1 MRRER
6 LLKGAG
12 NKPQI
17 DIWKREKEGEKTC
30 TTIVKGEETEENR
43 KHRNPSQYKLV
54 TWLG

>member
-1 MRRER
+1 MRREM
-6 LLKGAG
+6 LLKGAD
-12 NKPQI
+12 KPQK